1 MNKRKTGSRW
11 EEEAAKF
18 LASCG
23 LVIRE
28 LNFRNRIGEI
38 DIVAK
43 DGDYFVFV
51 EVKYR
56 KTASFGNPEEAVSVS
71 KARTI
76 SKVAQYYMLRHKIP
90 EDAKVRFDVV
100 AVEGDSFRWYKNAF
114 LYTP

>member
-1 MNKRKTGSRW
+1 MNKRKTGSKW

-23 LVIRE
+23 LNIKE
-28 LNFRNRIGEI
+28 QNFRSRFGEI
-38 DIVAK
+38 DIVAT
-43 DGDYFVFV
+43 DGNCFVFA

-76 SKVAQYYMLRHKIP
+76 SKVAQYYMLCHKIP
-90 EDAKVRFDVV
+90 QDSKVRFDVV
-100 AVEGDSFRWYKNAF
+100 AVEGDNFKWYKNAF
-114 LYTP
+114 CYTP